1 MEKSRVEPFKTQY
14 VKLIKDTGEILD
26 GTIIEIFE
34 DNVIFQTELSRSAVS
49 MGSIKEII
57 SYDDLRKRKKHT
69 NEFKI

>member
-1 MEKSRVEPFKTQY
+1 MEKNMVESFKSQY

-26 GTIIEIFE
+26 GAITEIFE
-34 DNVIFQTELSRSAVS
+34 DSIIFQTELARSAVS

-57 SYDDLRKRKKHT
+57 PYDELRKRKKRM